1 VLALSAAMLV
11 AGQVL
16 TAWGFQGSSTR
27 MRFELVSQIA
37 GVGTG
42 LLVLGAGVLALAGN
56 DVRPWLLRVVV
67 LGALLAL
74 AGIFAMVDILTI
86 HIPSPERRASG
97 W

>member
-1 VLALSAAMLV
+1 MLV

-16 TAWGFQGSSTR
+16 TAWGFPGSSTR

-67 LGALLAL
+67 VLGALLAL